1 MFVLVNPRSN
11 KTIWATASLARRSL
25 FIWAVELI
33 FELVEFFV
41 DKLLNILFFKQCSW
55 AEYLTSYDFIIRKVM
70 TICYHF
76 GALLLFWEWNISI
89 VNHRSIVHGR
99 LWPSITYIQLS
110 MKMSLRSLE
119 IKDFI
124 LETEFFVEFSLVHE
138 NLLSLALFCTIYLL
152 LLAAAGIFI
161 AWVVVILSKLHH
173 MSSLFGSSLL
183 LLFIYNGL

>member
-1 MFVLVNPRSN
+1 
-11 KTIWATASLARRSL
+11 
-25 FIWAVELI
+25 
-33 FELVEFFV
+33 
-41 DKLLNILFFKQCSW
+41 
-55 AEYLTSYDFIIRKVM
+55 
-70 TICYHF
+70 
-76 GALLLFWEWNISI
+76 
-89 VNHRSIVHGR
+89 
-99 LWPSITYIQLS
+99 

-161 AWVVVILSKLHH
+161 AWVVVILSELHH